1 MTNQTDQTEPN
12 GNLSGHILPTSATMV
27 GVCMT
32 VISII
37 KLTKVGHKMAGVTDQ
52 VLAFDSLL
60 FLASAIS
67 SYLSIRLTERSEWL
81 ERVADQVF
89 LLALLL
95 MTISAFLLVYE
106 IV

>member
-1 MTNQTDQTEPN
+1 MNHQKQPN

-37 KLTKVGHKMAGVTDQ
+37 KLTKVGHKMAGMTDQ

-60 FLASAIS
+60 FLVSAIS
-67 SYLSIRLTERSEWL
+67 SYLSIRSVRRTDLL
-81 ERVADQVF
+81 ERVADLVF
-89 LLALLL
+89 LLGLLL

-106 IV
+106 II